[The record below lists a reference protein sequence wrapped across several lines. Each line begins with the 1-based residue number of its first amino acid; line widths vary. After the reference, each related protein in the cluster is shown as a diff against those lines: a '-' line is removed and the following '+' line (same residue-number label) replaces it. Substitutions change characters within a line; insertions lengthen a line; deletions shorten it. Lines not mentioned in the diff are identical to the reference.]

1 MRTLNADTLG
11 ADGIWVDPLWRIR
24 VELTPLESEL
34 LRTWWVRRLAFVAH
48 AGAASITTTQTY
60 SRLEHSLGVLALVA
74 HFAPEDHEARAAAL
88 LHDVGHLPFSHTL
101 EGIAGLDH
109 HRLGA
114 QRIGEL
120 GPVLER
126 HGTSAERVIALDMGS
141 SASPL
146 HASSGAM
153 KLDHLDSFVRSGQ
166 AHGRSVTAA
175 SELLSRCRLRDGGVD
190 TDPATAD
197 ELVRLVVAEAR
208 AQRAAPN
215 VVPIAVLRDLVTRAL
230 ASADAAFGIEELTT
244 MTDGDLWSALLTC
257 EATRERTML
266 LRRDPA
272 AWRLS
277 EVPDREDGEA
287 LTHSIV
293 RGYLSLPT
301 VDGAPIDDPEIDELH
316 EALPVHHRVTLR
328 ADVSRRA
335 PKRPPGRGRASSAR

>member
-11 ADGIWVDPLWRIR
+11 ADGLWVDPLWRIE
-24 VELTPLESEL
+24 VALTPLEREL
-34 LRTWWVRRLAFVAH
+34 LRTWWVRRLAFVSH

-60 SRLEHSLGVLALVA
+60 SRLEHSLGVLALAA
-74 HFAPEDHEARAAAL
+74 HFAPADHEARAAAL

-109 HRLGA
+109 HSLGTE
-114 QRIGEL
+114 RIREL

-126 HGTSAERVIALDMGS
+126 HGTSAERVIALDAGS
-141 SASPL
+141 LPSPL
-146 HASSGAM
+146 QASSGAM

-166 AHGRSVTAA
+166 AHGRTVIAA
-175 SELLSRCRLRDGGVD
+175 PELLSRCRLRDGGVD
-190 TDPATAD
+190 TDRTTAD

-230 ASADAAFGIEELTT
+230 ASPGPAFGPEELTT

-257 EATRERTML
+257 EETRESTML
-266 LRRDPA
+266 LRGDPA

-277 EVPDREDGEA
+277 EGPDCEDGEV
-287 LTHSIV
+287 LRHSIV

-301 VDGAPIDDPEIDELH
+301 VDGALLADPEIDELQT
-316 EALPVHHRVTLR
+316 ALPLHHRITRHVER
-328 ADVSRRA
+328 QEQ
-335 PKRPPGRGRASSAR
+335 

>member
-11 ADGIWVDPLWRIR
+11 ADGIWTDPLWRLE
-24 VELTPLESEL
+24 VVLTPLERDL

-109 HRLGA
+109 HALGRD
-114 QRIGEL
+114 RIGEL
-120 GPVLER
+120 GPLLER
-126 HGTSAERVIALDMGS
+126 HGTSAERMIALDSGDLP
-141 SASPL
+141 SPL
-146 HASSGAM
+146 QASSGAM

-166 AHGRSVTAA
+166 AHGRTVLLPP
-175 SELLSRCRLRDGGVD
+175 ELLSRCRLRDGGVD
-190 TDPATAD
+190 TDRATAD
-197 ELVRLVVAEAR
+197 ELVRLVIAEAR
-208 AQRAAPN
+208 AQRDGPN
-215 VVPIAVLRDLVTRAL
+215 IVPIAVLRDLVTRAL
-230 ASADAAFGIEELTT
+230 ASPGPEFGPEELET

-277 EVPDREDGEA
+277 EGLGDEDGEA
-287 LTHSIV
+287 LTHTV
-293 RGYLSLPT
+293 LRGYLSLPT
-301 VDGAPIDDPEIDELH
+301 VDGAPITDPEIGEL
-316 EALPVHHRVTLR
+316 ERALPLHHLVTFHDPGSER
-328 ADVSRRA
+328 A
-335 PKRPPGRGRASSAR
+335 GG

>member
-11 ADGIWVDPLWRIR
+11 ADGVWVDPLWRIE
-24 VELTPLESEL
+24 VALTPLEREL

-74 HFAPEDHEARAAAL
+74 HFAPDDHEARAAAL

-109 HRLGA
+109 HRLGTE
-114 QRIGEL
+114 RIREL
-120 GPVLER
+120 GPVLGR
-126 HGTSAERVIALDMGS
+126 HGTSAARVIGLDSGS
-141 SASPL
+141 LPSPL
-146 HASSGAM
+146 RASSGAM

-166 AHGRSVTAA
+166 AHGRTVVAA
-175 SELLSRCRLRDGGVD
+175 PELLSRCRLRDGGVG
-190 TDPATAD
+190 TDRTTAD

-230 ASADAAFGIEELTT
+230 RPPDAVFGVEELMT

-257 EATRERTML
+257 ERTRDRTML

-277 EVPDREDGEA
+277 EGPDDEEGEVLA
-287 LTHSIV
+287 HSIV

-301 VDGAPIDDPEIDELH
+301 VDGATITDQEVDEL
-316 EALPVHHRVTLR
+316 EKALPVHHRVVLR
-328 ADVSRRA
+328 APAES
-335 PKRPPGRGRASSAR
+335 RGR

>member
-1 MRTLNADTLG
+1 MGTLNADTLG
-11 ADGIWVDPLWRIR
+11 ADGIWVDPLWRIE
-24 VELTPLESEL
+24 VSLTVLEREL

-74 HFAPEDHEARAAAL
+74 HFAPDDHEARAAAL

-114 QRIGEL
+114 ERIREL

-126 HGTSAERVIALDMGS
+126 HGTSAEHVIALEAGS
-141 SASPL
+141 LQSPL

-166 AHGRSVTAA
+166 AHGRTVLAA
-175 SELLSRCRLRDGGVD
+175 PELLSCCHLRDGGVD
-190 TDPATAD
+190 TDRTTAD
-197 ELVRLVVAEAR
+197 ELIRLVVAEAR

-215 VVPIAVLRDLVTRAL
+215 VVPIAVLRDLVTCAI
-230 ASADAAFGIEELTT
+230 APPEPAFGLEELTT

-257 EATRERTML
+257 EATREGTTL

-277 EVPDREDGEA
+277 EGSDDEDGEV
-287 LTHSIV
+287 LRHSIV

-301 VDGAPIDDPEIDELH
+301 VDGASVTDSEADELH
-316 EALPVHHRVTLR
+316 RALPVHHRVVLPAAR
-328 ADVSRRA
+328 QRR
-335 PKRPPGRGRASSAR
+335 